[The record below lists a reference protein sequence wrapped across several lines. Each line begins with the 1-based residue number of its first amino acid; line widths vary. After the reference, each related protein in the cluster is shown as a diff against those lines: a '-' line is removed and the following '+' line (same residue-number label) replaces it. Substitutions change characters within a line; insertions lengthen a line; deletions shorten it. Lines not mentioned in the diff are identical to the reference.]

1 MKELRN
7 WNKRERDEDDAK
19 EITKKGLGLQGDVM
33 VFLRGKRVQRNIM
46 AISYLCHLSNNRIH
60 KDHG

>member
-19 EITKKGLGLQGDVM
+19 EITKRGQGFRDT
-33 VFLRGKRVQRNIM
+33 
-46 AISYLCHLSNNRIH
+46 
-60 KDHG
+60 

>member
-19 EITKKGLGLQGDVM
+19 EITKRGPGLGSDCIYELV
-33 VFLRGKRVQRNIM
+33 VR
-46 AISYLCHLSNNRIH
+46 
-60 KDHG
+60 